1 MTYETVLVE
10 MFSRFP
16 EMRAGYETQ
25 VASVKAAG
33 KGPLPFSAFGGV
45 LVPALESAMEKGDLR
60 RIGSLCAYLEDV
72 AWGARNDLRLRSLLR
87 IEIGEWLEYVANED
101 RITQYLGSET
111 RRVCRYVPGLATQ
124 RRRLKEEKRA
134 RSLKVRMA
142 GWVKGVRGR

>member
-16 EMRAGYETQ
+16 EMRASYETK

-33 KGPLPFSAFGGV
+33 EGPLPFSAFGGV

-72 AWGARNDLRLRSLLR
+72 AWGAGTDARLRDLLK
-87 IEIGEWLEYVANED
+87 IEIGEWLRGVANED

-111 RRVCRYVPGLATQ
+111 RRVCGYVPGFAT
-124 RRRLKEEKRA
+124 E
-134 RSLKVRMA
+134 SCC
-142 GWVKGVRGR
+142 

>member
-1 MTYETVLVE
+1 

-16 EMRAGYETQ
+16 EMRADYETQ
-25 VASVKAAG
+25 FASLKAAG
-33 KGPLPFSAFGGV
+33 EGPLPFSAFGGV

-60 RIGSLCAYLEDV
+60 RIASICAYLEDV
-72 AWGARNDLRLRSLLR
+72 AWGAQSDARLRSLMR
-87 IEIGEWLEYVANED
+87 IEIGAWLGNVANED

-124 RRRLKEEKRA
+124 RRRLKEEKRS

-142 GWVKGVRGR
+142 GWMRGVRGR